1 MAPATDAS
9 DLTDLTIIGAGP
21 AALTAAIYAT
31 RAGLTVNIFERA
43 AIGGALAEISQI
55 ANYPGFD
62 GPGPDLVKVMRAQAE
77 TSGAHLAYGECTDI
91 QKISD
96 HFALTIDGESHIART
111 VLIATGSVPRPLDS
125 DLQSALTV
133 PISYC
138 ALCDGD
144 LVKGKNI
151 AVVGGANSAFQES
164 LYLAGLATHVT
175 IISHSA
181 PKACDALK
189 KRIADTPNIDLLQG
203 TEPTADLLSQFE
215 HIFVFIGQYPAT
227 AFLKNLS
234 TDANSDLLD
243 AEGYLR
249 TTSATNHA
257 TSVDGLFVAGDVRSG
272 ALRQVVTAAADGAIA
287 AVEVAEYLE
296 KHKNY

>member
-9 DLTDLTIIGAGP
+9 GLADLAIIGAGP

-31 RAGLTVNIFERA
+31 RAGLTVNIFERS
-43 AIGGALAEISQI
+43 AIGGALAEISHI
-55 ANYPGFD
+55 ANFPGFD

-91 QKISD
+91 QKTSD
-96 HFALTIDGESHIART
+96 HFALTIDGESHVART
-111 VLIATGSVPRPLDS
+111 VLIATGSAPRPLGP

-181 PKACDALK
+181 PKACVALK
-189 KRIADTPNIDLLQG
+189 KRIADTTNIDLLQG
-203 TEPTADLLSQFE
+203 TEPTAGLFNQFD

-234 TDANSDLLD
+234 ASTSSDLFD
-243 AEGYLR
+243 AEGYLH

-257 TSVDGLFVAGDVRSG
+257 TSIDGLFVAGDVRSG